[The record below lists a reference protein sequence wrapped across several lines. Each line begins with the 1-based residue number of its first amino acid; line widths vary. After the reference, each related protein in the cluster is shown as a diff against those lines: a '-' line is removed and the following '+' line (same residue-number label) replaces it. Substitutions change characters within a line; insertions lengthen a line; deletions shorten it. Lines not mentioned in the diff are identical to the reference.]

1 MCIPVQLERNC
12 KIFVSYAV
20 PASGKGEPGFVFLC
34 VFVCLCYQY
43 LAFSLGKFTVIGE
56 EKAAIPGTKVAP
68 LERLKCGCLLL
79 GTHELL

>member
-1 MCIPVQLERNC
+1 MCISVRLEWNW

-20 PASGKGEPGFVFLC
+20 PASGKEEPGFVFFC

-43 LAFSLGKFTVIGE
+43 LGVSLGKFYCDVE

-79 GTHELL
+79 GAHELF